1 MCSRTR
7 GPAIDPSFVTC
18 PTRKTGVSVVFA
30 YAIKRAV
37 TSRICVTVP
46 GALWSS
52 GRYCVWI
59 ESIARAPGAS
69 ASAAWST
76 RSASVSARMWTLR
89 AEAPRRSARSF
100 TWRADSS
107 PET

>member
-7 GPAIDPSFVTC
+7 GPAMAPSFVTW

-30 YAIKRAV
+30 YAMSRAV

-59 ESIARAPGAS
+59 ESIAIAAGRERL
-69 ASAAWST
+69 AAWST
-76 RSASVSARMWTLR
+76 RSASVSARR
-89 AEAPRRSARSF
+89 RRFGAPAPSRSARSF